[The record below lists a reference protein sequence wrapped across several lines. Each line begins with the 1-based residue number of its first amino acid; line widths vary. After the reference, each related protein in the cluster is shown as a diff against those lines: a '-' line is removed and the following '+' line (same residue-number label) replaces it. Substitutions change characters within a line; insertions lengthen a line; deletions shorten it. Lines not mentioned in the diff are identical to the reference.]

1 MRTNPIVAAA
11 LVASVL
17 ALTACSK
24 ADDSASRDD
33 SADSSAPKAGAPTGP
48 ANLGRHDA
56 PGVAFDYLYH
66 FAVPKASIAAVQEE
80 HVRACE
86 QLGVGSCRIIGMKYD
101 ADEDDRVAASLSLRI
116 APDLARTFAHDAISA
131 VEKSKGKLVNAAV
144 NGEDANAKLDETRA
158 RLEQIAAHRKV
169 LEGQLARD
177 GLKTEERESL
187 RRELAGLDDEG
198 VTRKLDR
205 VKTEASVATTPM
217 TFDYASAEGFALGG
231 NPLDA
236 AAHAS
241 WRGTSTII
249 WLVTI
254 ALATVLPWLVLA
266 AILVFGWR
274 SGPMR
279 KLRRWIAGP
288 RAAVTPPAG

>member
-1 MRTNPIVAAA
+1 MRSNSIVAAA

-17 ALTACSK
+17 TLSACSK
-24 ADDSASRDD
+24 ADDSASQRDPSRSSAT
-33 SADSSAPKAGAPTGP
+33 SADVPTGP

-66 FAVPKASIAAVQEE
+66 FAVPRASIAAVQEE

-86 QLGVGSCRIIGMKYD
+86 QLGTASCRITGMKYN
-101 ADEDDRVAASLSLRI
+101 ADEDDRIAASLSLRI

-131 VEKSKGKLVNAAV
+131 VEKSKGNLVNAAV
-144 NGEDANAKLDETRA
+144 NGEDANAKLDETKA
-158 RLEQIAAHRKV
+158 RLEQISAHRKV
-169 LEGQLARD
+169 LEGQLVRN
-177 GLKTEERESL
+177 GLKPEERESL

-198 VTRKLDR
+198 VTQKLDR

-217 TFDYASAEGFALGG
+217 TFDYASSEGFALGG

-241 WRGTSTII
+241 WRGTSAII
-249 WLVTI
+249 WLVTL
-254 ALATVLPWLVLA
+254 ALATVMPWLALA
-266 AILVFGWR
+266 AVLVFGWR
-274 SGPMR
+274 SAPMR

-288 RAAVTPPAG
+288 KAAGTPPTG